1 MKRIFSYMAMLLVA
15 GCTMDHKNEYD
26 PSMKLMFQPVM
37 HVASKAVTGEN
48 YPAGQPFAI
57 NAWTSDGQTYIS
69 GGTVAV
75 DEEGAWTLE
84 DGTLWPDRSKR
95 LTVIGYT
102 PAEAFTSCTDTEGV
116 TCTYDILQSQTDLLY
131 SDPQEGLDKVECGGI
146 VFVPFRHALCQVDFK
161 VKNRVA
167 KDEEIIIKSIKVDG
181 IKPEGSFHSLP
192 EPEWKADGD
201 PVEVLFFEGG
211 QSTRNVPDRIG
222 TTWFIVPQALNTN
235 VSVEYEYRTASDT
248 GFTTTIKTC
257 ALQTNL
263 KPGRHY
269 TYTLSVGIDDV
280 KFLLEIIE
288 DRFK

>member
-1 MKRIFSYMAMLLVA
+1 MKRIFSYLAMLLAVS
-15 GCTMDHKNEYD
+15 CMMDHKQEYD
-26 PSMKLMFQPVM
+26 PSMELAFQPVM
-37 HVASKAVTGEN
+37 HVASKAVVGEN

-57 NAWTSDGQTYIS
+57 NAWTSDGQVYIS

-75 DEEGAWTLE
+75 DEDGGWTLE
-84 DGTLWPDRSKR
+84 EGTLWPDRSKR
-95 LTVIGYT
+95 LTIIGYT
-102 PAEAFTSCTDTEGV
+102 PAEAFTSCTETEGV
-116 TCTYDILQSQTDLLY
+116 TCTYDIRQSQTDLLY
-131 SDPQEGLDKVECGGI
+131 SDPQANLDKVECGGI
-146 VFVPFRHALCQVDFK
+146 VFVPFRHALCQVDFE

-181 IKPEGSFHSLP
+181 IKPEGAFHSLP
-192 EPEWKADGD
+192 EPKWKAEGN

-211 QSTRNVPDRIG
+211 QSTRNIPERIG
-222 TTWFIVPQALNTN
+222 TTWNIVPQALNTS
-235 VSVEYEYRTASDT
+235 VSVEYEYRRASDT
-248 GFTTTIKTC
+248 GFTTTKKTC

-288 DRFK
+288 DKFK

>member
-1 MKRIFSYMAMLLVA
+1 MLLA
-15 GCTMDHKNEYD
+15 TGCMMDHKQEYD

-102 PAEAFTSCTDTEGV
+102 PAEAFASCTDTEGV

-131 SDPQEGLDKVECGGI
+131 SDPQADLDKVECGGI

-161 VKNRVA
+161 VKNPDIEV
-167 KDEEIIIKSIKVDG
+167 KIFYEI
-181 IKPEGSFHSLP
+181 P
-192 EPEWKADGD
+192 
-201 PVEVLFFEGG
+201 
-211 QSTRNVPDRIG
+211 
-222 TTWFIVPQALNTN
+222 
-235 VSVEYEYRTASDT
+235 
-248 GFTTTIKTC
+248 
-257 ALQTNL
+257 
-263 KPGRHY
+263 
-269 TYTLSVGIDDV
+269 
-280 KFLLEIIE
+280 
-288 DRFK
+288 